1 MARQAFTDSYDNCLQ
16 KYGIQVVANKQ
27 IYLDEDTRLM
37 LKVSKGDRDAYGEL
51 YSKYFF
57 AVASFVV
64 SLNCPSQPTEDIT
77 QEVFYRIW
85 KKRKEYRP
93 TAAFKTYLFG
103 CARIVL
109 LELLKSSK
117 KDLTAHEIWFLRLS
131 TIPSTVLSQSTT
143 GIDNET
149 ISKLQE
155 AKSQLTAKQ
164 FQTVKLFHDMHMS
177 ISKAARLTEC
187 TEKAFECRL
196 ARAHKKLRQ
205 IMISMETGKF

>member
-1 MARQAFTDSYDNCLQ
+1 MVENRR
-16 KYGIQVVANKQ
+16 

-37 LKVSKGDRDAYGEL
+37 IKVSEGDRDAYGKL
-51 YSKYFF
+51 YSKHFST
-57 AVASFVV
+57 VASFIAN
-64 SLNCPSQPTEDIT
+64 LNGQLQSIEDIT

-103 CARIVL
+103 CAKIVL

-117 KDLTAHEIWFLRLS
+117 KDLTVHEIWFLRLS
-131 TIPSTVLSQSTT
+131 TSSSTVLPESISK
-143 GIDNET
+143 ET
-149 ISKLQE
+149 ISRVQK
-155 AKSQLTAKQ
+155 AKSQLIAKQ
-164 FQTVKLFHDMHMS
+164 FQAVELFHDMCMS
-177 ISKAARLTEC
+177 ISKAARLTRC

-205 IMISMETGKF
+205 IMISMETKKL

>member
-1 MARQAFTDSYDNCLQ
+1 MVKNRR
-16 KYGIQVVANKQ
+16 

-37 LKVSKGDRDAYGEL
+37 IKVSEGDRDAYSEL
-51 YSKYFF
+51 YSKHFS
-57 AVASFVV
+57 AVV
-64 SLNCPSQPTEDIT
+64 SFTASLSGWLQSPEDIA

-109 LELLKSSK
+109 LERLKSSK

-131 TIPSTVLSQSTT
+131 TSSSTVLSQSTSEVDMT
-143 GIDNET
+143 ET
-149 ISKLQE
+149 ISKVQK

-164 FQTVKLFHDMHMS
+164 FQAVELFHDMHMS
-177 ISKAARLTEC
+177 ISKAARLTGC

-196 ARAHKKLRQ
+196 ARAHKKLHQ
-205 IMISMETGKF
+205 ILVSTEAKKV